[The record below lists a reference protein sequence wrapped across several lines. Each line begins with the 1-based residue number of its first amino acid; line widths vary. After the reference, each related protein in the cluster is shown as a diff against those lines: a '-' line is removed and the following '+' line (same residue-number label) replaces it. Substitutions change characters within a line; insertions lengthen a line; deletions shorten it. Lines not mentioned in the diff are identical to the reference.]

1 MKKIRLCV
9 FDMDGLLIDSEKIYL
24 LAAMKCSDLYGYGIN
39 EELVKST
46 MGNNLPETKRKYLA
60 AMGQDFPFEEF
71 LERMEIIHKDY
82 LDNNPLEKK
91 KGVDEILDYLDTKGI
106 QKVIATS
113 TFRETADR
121 FLKSVALDGRFDH
134 IVYGDDLSESK
145 PKPQIYLKAI
155 EPFPY
160 DKEEILAFEDSANG
174 ILSAHAAGLKVVHIP
189 DIAYIPEE
197 IKEKSFIVLKDLLE
211 AIKLIDSINE

>member
-1 MKKIRLCV
+1 
-9 FDMDGLLIDSEKIYL
+9 MDGLLIDSEKIYL
-24 LAAMKCSDLYGYGIN
+24 LAAMKCSELYGYGIN

-121 FLKSVALDGRFDH
+121 FFTSSMAM
-134 IVYGDDLSESK
+134 I
-145 PKPQIYLKAI
+145 
-155 EPFPY
+155 
-160 DKEEILAFEDSANG
+160 
-174 ILSAHAAGLKVVHIP
+174 
-189 DIAYIPEE
+189 
-197 IKEKSFIVLKDLLE
+197 
-211 AIKLIDSINE
+211 

>member
-1 MKKIRLCV
+1 
-9 FDMDGLLIDSEKIYL
+9 MDGLLIDSEKIYL

-91 KGVDEILDYLDTKGI
+91 KGVDEILDYLDKKGI
-106 QKVIATS
+106 ENSHCHFDLQGNCRSFLK
-113 TFRETADR
+113 ER
-121 FLKSVALDGRFDH
+121 FLKRTL
-134 IVYGDDLSESK
+134 
-145 PKPQIYLKAI
+145 
-155 EPFPY
+155 
-160 DKEEILAFEDSANG
+160 
-174 ILSAHAAGLKVVHIP
+174 
-189 DIAYIPEE
+189 
-197 IKEKSFIVLKDLLE
+197 
-211 AIKLIDSINE
+211 